1 MANIDPRPGQSILI
15 TGACL
20 IIILAGLKNAQQ
32 LVVPFLLATFI
43 AILCLPALKWL
54 GKKQVPGVIAVLL
67 VITMALFFGLVL
79 ALFIGTSVHDFT
91 LTLPSYQEQIQAET
105 RALFTWL
112 NNYGIAIS
120 SQVVLDYFD
129 PSAAM
134 KIAANTLSSLGSA
147 LTNGFLILLTVV
159 FILLEISTMPDKLK
173 RALPQAHAS
182 LENFTRITLSVQRYL
197 AMKTILSAATGIII
211 TLGMLLLD
219 VDYAILWGLL
229 AFLLNYIPNIGSII
243 AAVPAV
249 MLALLQHGIF
259 TALSVGGVYIAVNVV
274 IGNVVEPRFMG
285 NRLGL
290 SPLVVFVSLV
300 FWGWIL
306 GPVGMLLS
314 VPLTMILKIA
324 LEATREWRWLAV
336 LLS

>member
-1 MANIDPRPGQSILI
+1 MNSIIPRPGQSILI

-20 IIILAGLKNAQQ
+20 IIILAGLKSAQQ
-32 LVVPFLLATFI
+32 LVVPFFLAAFI

-54 GKKQVPGVIAVLL
+54 EGKKLPGYAAVFIVINLALL
-67 VITMALFFGLVL
+67 FGLVL
-79 ALFIGTSVHDFT
+79 ALLIGTSVHDFT
-91 LTLPSYQEQIQAET
+91 LTLPTYQQQIREET
-105 RALFTWL
+105 RALFNWL
-112 NNYGIAIS
+112 NNYGISIS

-134 KIAANTLSSLGSA
+134 KIAANTLSSLGTA

-159 FILLEISTMPDKLK
+159 FILLEASSMPEKLK
-173 RALPQAHAS
+173 LALPHSTSS
-182 LENFTRITLSVQRYL
+182 LENFTRITYSVQRYL
-197 AMKTILSAATGIII
+197 AMKTLLSAVTGLTI
-211 TLGMLLLD
+211 TAALLILD
-219 VDYAILWGLL
+219 VDYAVLWGLL

-249 MLALLQHGIF
+249 LLGLVQHGIGI
-259 TALSVGGVYIAVNVV
+259 ALVVAGIYVLVNVV
-274 IGNVVEPRFMG
+274 IGNMVEPRFMG

-290 SPLVVFVSLV
+290 SPLVVFISLV
-300 FWGWIL
+300 FWGWVL

-324 LEATREWRWLAV
+324 LETTEEWRWVAV

>member
-1 MANIDPRPGQSILI
+1 MSITPSRPGQSILI

-32 LVVPFLLATFI
+32 LIVPFFLATFI
-43 AILCLPALKWL
+43 AILCLPTLKWL
-54 GKKQVPGVIAVLL
+54 EGKKIPGFIAVFIVINIALL
-67 VITMALFFGLVL
+67 FGLIL

-91 LTLPSYQEQIQAET
+91 LTLPTYQQQIREET

-112 NNYGIAIS
+112 NNYGISIS

-129 PSAAM
+129 PSDAM
-134 KIAANTLSSLGSA
+134 KVAANTLSSLGTA

-159 FILLEISTMPDKLK
+159 FILLEASSMPEKLK
-173 RALPQAHAS
+173 QALPNAASS
-182 LENFTRITLSVQRYL
+182 LENFTRITYSVQRYL
-197 AMKTILSAATGIII
+197 AMKTLLSAATGLTI
-211 TLGMLLLD
+211 TAGMLILD

-249 MLALLQHGIF
+249 LLGLVQHGIII
-259 TALSVGGVYIAVNVV
+259 ALVIAGIYVGVNVV
-274 IGNVVEPRFMG
+274 IGNMVEPRFMG

-324 LEATREWRWLAV
+324 LETTEEWRWLAV

>member
-1 MANIDPRPGQSILI
+1 MTSTNPRPGQSILI

-20 IIILAGLKNAQQ
+20 VVILAGLKNAQQ
-32 LVVPFLLATFI
+32 LVVPFFLATFI

-54 GKKQVPGVIAVLL
+54 ERKQVPGVLAVLL
-67 VITMALFFGLVL
+67 VITMALVFGLIL

-91 LTLPSYQEQIQAET
+91 LTLPAYQEQIRAET
-105 RALFTWL
+105 KALFEWL
-112 NNYGIAIS
+112 NTYGVSIS
-120 SQVVLDYFD
+120 SKVVLDYFD

-159 FILLEISTMPDKLK
+159 FILLEASTMPDKLK
-173 RALPQAHAS
+173 QALPQSNAS
-182 LENFTRITLSVQRYL
+182 LENFARITHSVQRYL
-197 AMKTILSAATGIII
+197 AMKSILSAATGIIVTI
-211 TLGMLLLD
+211 SMLILD
-219 VDYAILWGLL
+219 VDYAVLWGLL

-243 AAVPAV
+243 AAIPAV
-249 MLALLQHGIF
+249 MLALIQHGIF
-259 TALSVGGVYIAVNVV
+259 SALIVGGVYIAVNVV

-285 NRLGL
+285 SRLGL

-314 VPLTMILKIA
+314 VPLTMILKIV
-324 LEATREWRWLAV
+324 LEATEEWRWLAV

>member
-1 MANIDPRPGQSILI
+1 MTTTTPRPGQSILI

-20 IIILAGLKNAQQ
+20 IVILAGLKNAQQ
-32 LVVPFLLATFI
+32 LVVPFFLATFI
-43 AILCLPALKWL
+43 AILCLPTLKWL
-54 GKKQVPGVIAVLL
+54 EGRKIPGFLAVFIVIN
-67 VITMALFFGLVL
+67 IALFFGLIL

-91 LTLPSYQEQIQAET
+91 LTLPTYEQQIREET
-105 RALFTWL
+105 RALFDWL

-134 KIAANTLSSLGSA
+134 KIAANTLSGLGTV

-159 FILLEISTMPDKLK
+159 FILLEASSMPEKLK
-173 RALPQAHAS
+173 HALPNATSS
-182 LENFTRITLSVQRYL
+182 LDNFTRITYSVQRYL
-197 AMKTILSAATGIII
+197 AMKTLLSAVTGLII
-211 TLGMLLLD
+211 TAGMLILD

-243 AAVPAV
+243 AAVPAF
-249 MLALLQHGIF
+249 LLGLVQHGIII
-259 TALSVGGVYIAVNVV
+259 ALVIAGIYVGVNVV
-274 IGNVVEPRFMG
+274 IGNMVEPRFMG

-290 SPLVVFVSLV
+290 SPLVVFISLV

-324 LEATREWRWLAV
+324 LETTDEWRWLAV

>member
-1 MANIDPRPGQSILI
+1 MTSTNPRPGQSILI

-20 IIILAGLKNAQQ
+20 IVILAGLKNAQQ
-32 LVVPFLLATFI
+32 LVVPFFLATFI
-43 AILCLPALKWL
+43 AILCLPTLKWL
-54 GKKQVPGVIAVLL
+54 EGRKIPGFLAVFIVINLAPRC
-67 VITMALFFGLVL
+67 GLVL

-91 LTLPSYQEQIQAET
+91 MTLPTYQQQIREET
-105 RALFTWL
+105 RALFDWL
-112 NNYGIAIS
+112 NNYGISIS

-134 KIAANTLSSLGSA
+134 KIAANTLSGLGTA

-159 FILLEISTMPDKLK
+159 FILLEASSMPEKLK
-173 RALPQAHAS
+173 QALPSANSS
-182 LENFTRITLSVQRYL
+182 LDNFTRITYSVQRYL
-197 AMKTILSAATGIII
+197 AMKTILSAVTGLTI
-211 TLGMLLLD
+211 TAGMLILD

-249 MLALLQHGIF
+249 LLGLVQHGIII
-259 TALSVGGVYIAVNVV
+259 ALIIAGIYIAVNVV
-274 IGNVVEPRFMG
+274 IGNMVEPRFMG

-324 LEATREWRWLAV
+324 LETTDEWRWLAV

>member
-1 MANIDPRPGQSILI
+1 MTSVNPRPGQSILI

-20 IIILAGLKNAQQ
+20 FVILAGLKNAQQ
-32 LVVPFLLATFI
+32 LVVPFFLATFI

-54 GKKQVPGVIAVLL
+54 EKKRVPGALAVLL
-67 VITMALFFGLVL
+67 VITMALFFGLIL

-91 LTLPSYQEQIQAET
+91 LTLPTYQEQIRAET
-105 RALFTWL
+105 KALFAWL
-112 NNYGIAIS
+112 NNYGISIS
-120 SQVVLDYFD
+120 SKIVLDYFD

-159 FILLEISTMPDKLK
+159 FILLEASSMPDKLK
-173 RALPQAHAS
+173 QALPQSNAS

-197 AMKTILSAATGIII
+197 AMKTTLSIITGVII
-211 TLGMLLLD
+211 TLCMLILD
-219 VDYAILWGLL
+219 VDYAVLWGLL

-243 AAVPAV
+243 AAVPAI
-249 MLALLQHGIF
+249 MLALIQHNIF
-259 TALSVGGVYIAVNVV
+259 TALCVGAVYIVVNVV
-274 IGNVVEPRFMG
+274 IGNVIEPRFMG

-314 VPLTMILKIA
+314 VPLTIILKIA
-324 LEATREWRWLAV
+324 LEATQEWRWLAV

>member
-1 MANIDPRPGQSILI
+1 MTTTNTRPGQSILI

-20 IIILAGLKNAQQ
+20 IVILAGFKNAQQ
-32 LVVPFLLATFI
+32 LVVPFFLATFI

-54 GKKQVPGVIAVLL
+54 EGRKIPGVLAVCM
-67 VITMALFFGLVL
+67 VITLALLFGLVL

-91 LTLPSYQEQIQAET
+91 LTLPTYQQQIREET
-105 RALFTWL
+105 KALFGWL

-120 SQVVLDYFD
+120 SQIVLEYFD

-159 FILLEISTMPDKLK
+159 FILLEASSMPEKLK
-173 RALPQAHAS
+173 HALPNATSS
-182 LENFTRITLSVQRYL
+182 LDNFTRITFSVQRYL
-197 AMKTILSAATGIII
+197 AMKTLLSAVTGVVI
-211 TLGMLLLD
+211 TIGMLILD

-243 AAVPAV
+243 AAIPAV
-249 MLALLQHGIF
+249 LLGLIQHGIIV
-259 TALSVGGVYIAVNVV
+259 ALIVAGIYIAVNVV

-324 LEATREWRWLAV
+324 LEATEEWRWLAV
-336 LLS
+336 LLG

>member
-1 MANIDPRPGQSILI
+1 MTSINPRPGQSILI

-20 IIILAGLKNAQQ
+20 IVILAGLKNAQQ
-32 LVVPFLLATFI
+32 LVVPFFLATFI

-54 GKKQVPGVIAVLL
+54 EKKRVPGVVAVLL
-67 VITMALFFGLVL
+67 VITMALLFGLIL
-79 ALFIGTSVHDFT
+79 ALFIGTSVRDFT
-91 LTLPSYQEQIQAET
+91 LTLPTYQEQIREET
-105 RALFTWL
+105 KALFTWL
-112 NNYGIAIS
+112 NNYGISIS

-147 LTNGFLILLTVV
+147 LTNGFLIMLTVV
-159 FILLEISTMPDKLK
+159 FILLEVSTMPDKLK
-173 RALPQAHAS
+173 LALPQSTAS

-197 AMKTILSAATGIII
+197 AMKTILSAITGVII
-211 TLGMLLLD
+211 TLSMLILD
-219 VDYAILWGLL
+219 VDYAVLWGLL

-243 AAVPAV
+243 AAIPAIL
-249 MLALLQHGIF
+249 LALIQHGIF
-259 TALSVGGVYIAVNVV
+259 SALFVGGVYIVVNVV

-285 NRLGL
+285 SRLGL
-290 SPLVVFVSLV
+290 SPLVVFASLV
-300 FWGWIL
+300 FWGWVL

-324 LEATREWRWLAV
+324 LEATEEWRWLAV

>member
-1 MANIDPRPGQSILI
+1 MTSTNPRPGQSILI

-20 IIILAGLKNAQQ
+20 VVILAGLKNAQQ
-32 LVVPFLLATFI
+32 LVVPFFLATFI
-43 AILCLPALKWL
+43 AILCLPTLKWL
-54 GKKQVPGVIAVLL
+54 EGRKIPGFLAVFIVINLALL
-67 VITMALFFGLVL
+67 FGLVL

-91 LTLPSYQEQIQAET
+91 LTLPTYQQQIREET
-105 RALFTWL
+105 RALFDWL

-134 KIAANTLSSLGSA
+134 KIAANTLSGLGSA

-159 FILLEISTMPDKLK
+159 FILLEASSMPEKLK
-173 RALPQAHAS
+173 QALPSTTSS
-182 LENFTRITLSVQRYL
+182 LENFTRITFSVQRYL
-197 AMKTILSAATGIII
+197 AMKTILSAVTGLTI
-211 TLGMLLLD
+211 TAGMLILD

-249 MLALLQHGIF
+249 LLGLVQHGIII
-259 TALSVGGVYIAVNVV
+259 ALAIAGIYVAVNVI
-274 IGNVVEPRFMG
+274 IGNMVEPRFMG

-324 LEATREWRWLAV
+324 LETTEEWRWLAV